1 MSTSTFN
8 KLSYNAPEVNSFI
21 EELKQVNVDSSYYL
35 LLLVGPYRKGKKQFL
50 ENLADRAGQSIT
62 HIDLHDIV
70 TMYEDETYEN
80 IDSLFQELHK
90 EESILFFSNGDRL
103 CGAYTGYT
111 YSKTRYATPQEKYFL
126 KKIQKLEK
134 IILLDILDEDNV
146 DKTLERN
153 SHFTLSFNKPTS
165 ILKRFTWSLGNYS
178 FHGHQIVSKRPQRK
192 T

>member
-1 MSTSTFN
+1 MPR
-8 KLSYNAPEVNSFI
+8 LEVLKHNDKEITGFLDRVSQINLDRSHYLIIFIGAYQAGKTNLIKRLQKKIGEFI
-21 EELKQVNVDSSYYL
+21 EIDLSTVISQNEEESYKNIDELFSVIAKSDKNILFNHGDVL
-35 LLLVGPYRKGKKQFL
+35 
-50 ENLADRAGQSIT
+50 AGQ
-62 HIDLHDIV
+62 
-70 TMYEDETYEN
+70 
-80 IDSLFQELHK
+80 
-90 EESILFFSNGDRL
+90 
-103 CGAYTGYT
+103 YTGYT
-111 YSKTRYATPQEKYFL
+111 YSSVRYATPQEKYFL